1 MASRATEER
10 RRSSSSSKTLEK
22 GKVDDEMREGRR
34 REERR
39 TEDGD
44 FQFLPPRRSPHGR
57 TRTHT
62 LRWIC
67 PLTHSLGSRVPLH
80 SLSLPSRFPPL
91 PLRPPLP
98 PSSPL
103 LARSHTVCRK
113 SSASS
118 SSSSYTLYLY
128 PRSEPSSSMMRSL
141 PLFLSP
147 THSPPL
153 YGTCRQFPKETQL
166 VRRIEHDVSD
176 QSNLCNMYI
185 SHVL

>member
-22 GKVDDEMREGRR
+22 GKGDDEMREGRR
-34 REERR
+34 REENGGRR
-39 TEDGD
+39 FSISST
-44 FQFLPPRRSPHGR
+44 SPVAAR
-57 TRTHT
+57 TNANAHATVDLSAYSLTRVSGPS
-62 LRWIC
+62 
-67 PLTHSLGSRVPLH
+67 PL
-80 SLSLPSRFPPL
+80 SLSPFFPSRFPPL

-113 SSASS
+113 SSASSSS

-166 VRRIEHDVSD
+166 VR
-176 QSNLCNMYI
+176 
-185 SHVL
+185 